1 MTIND
6 GKGLWDKHGL
16 ISEISKKLE
25 VLADAKGTLRCGLIW
40 DISNMVKALGD
51 NLKKDDE
58 AQAAKVEELKR
69 IIEQQEVTG
78 NGTV

>member
-6 GKGLWDKHGL
+6 GKGLWDKHGMV
-16 ISEISKKLE
+16 SEILKKLE

-40 DISNMVKALGD
+40 DITNMVKALEG

-58 AQAAKVEELKR
+58 AHTAKVEELKR